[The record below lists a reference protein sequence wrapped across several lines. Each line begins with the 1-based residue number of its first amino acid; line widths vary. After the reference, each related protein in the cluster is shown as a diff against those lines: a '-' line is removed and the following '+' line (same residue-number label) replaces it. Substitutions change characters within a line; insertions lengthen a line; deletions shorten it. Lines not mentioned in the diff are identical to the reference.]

1 MAGVDPYLRRILDR
15 LGDLDPID
23 VLAATPIRLAD
34 LAEALSY
41 DGWSVSHAP
50 GKWPARTVLAHLVDT
65 ELGLGFR
72 LRQAVTA
79 PLDLGA
85 HAVQPFDQDAWVARS
100 ARADPSLSLEAFR
113 GLRAWNLTLLAGFSL
128 EDWMREMRHHE
139 RGLESV
145 DTLVRFL
152 AGHDLHHLDQLET
165 VARGG

>member
-1 MAGVDPYLRRILDR
+1 MDPYLRSILGR

-23 VLAATPIRLAD
+23 VLTATPIRLAD
-34 LAEALSY
+34 LADVLTDE
-41 DGWSVSHAP
+41 GWSASHAP
-50 GKWPARTVLAHLVDT
+50 GKWPAGTVLAHLVDT

-85 HAVQPFDQDAWVARS
+85 HRVQPFDQDAWAARS
-100 ARADPSLSLEAFR
+100 ARADPSLALEAFR
-113 GLRAWNLTLLAGFSL
+113 ALRAWNLTLLAGFSL
-128 EDWMREMRHHE
+128 DDWMREMLHHE

-152 AGHDLHHLDQLET
+152 AGHDLHHLDQLEA
-165 VARGG
+165 VAHGA